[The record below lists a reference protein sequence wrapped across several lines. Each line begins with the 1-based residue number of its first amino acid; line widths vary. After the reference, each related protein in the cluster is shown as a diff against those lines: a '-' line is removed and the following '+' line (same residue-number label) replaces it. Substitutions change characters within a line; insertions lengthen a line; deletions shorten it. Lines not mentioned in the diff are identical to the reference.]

1 MIYLWIVVCP
11 ATATI
16 INFDDIS
23 AEAVPS
29 GYNNLVWTNGKAY
42 TTTASNGYYTGAVSR
57 PNSVMNPNGTPM
69 TIASANSQSF
79 TLYSL
84 VIAAAW
90 YDDLQLTVVGY
101 KSNIVIA
108 TSTFTLQVFTASYL
122 SFSGFSGLD
131 KVIFTTSGGTKNSA
145 VTGSGT
151 HFSMDNICL
160 TFT

>member
-1 MIYLWIVVCP
+1 M
-11 ATATI
+11 
-16 INFDDIS
+16 N
-23 AEAVPS
+23 
-29 GYNNLVWTNGKAY
+29 WTNGKVY
-42 TTTASNGYYTGAVSR
+42 TTTVSNGYYTGAVSR
-57 PNSVMNPNGTPM
+57 PNSVMNSDGTPM
-69 TIASANSQSF
+69 TITSANSQSF

-90 YDDLQLTVVGY
+90 CDNLQLTVVGY
-101 KSNIVIA
+101 KSNTVIA

-131 KVIFTTSGGTKNSA
+131 KITFTTSGGTKNSA
-145 VTGSGT
+145 VTGGGT